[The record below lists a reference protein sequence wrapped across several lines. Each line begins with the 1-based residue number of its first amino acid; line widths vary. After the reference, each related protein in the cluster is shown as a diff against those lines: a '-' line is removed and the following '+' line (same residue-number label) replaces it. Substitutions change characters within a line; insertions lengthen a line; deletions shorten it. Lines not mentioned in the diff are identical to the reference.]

1 MAAPSLLS
9 ARPPE
14 DLGLLAAAPYPALL
28 FDGTGALEGWNDAAE
43 ALFGTVLLAAR
54 SRGMAALLAGETGS
68 LPMPAD
74 GRRWEVWAQTERG
87 RVPVELSLSPRTR
100 GGTVAFVHDLSTA
113 RRAARALEA
122 ARRQAE
128 HTSATKTRFLAMM
141 SHELR
146 TPLHAVLGH
155 AELLL
160 DGRNL
165 EPEQRAMLRVIER
178 SAETLSALIED
189 LLDLPRIERGEVALE
204 AAPFAPRE
212 LAAELEA
219 SVGTKAR
226 ELGVRL
232 RVHVDDALPA
242 QLLGDRRRVIQILTN
257 LANNAVRFAPEGH
270 VDLRLESGSTHATL
284 RLVVRDD
291 GVGMTDAV
299 RARIFEPY
307 FSHGAGDIPSSEG
320 LGLAIVRT
328 LVKALGGSLDVR
340 TAPGEGTE
348 FRVELPL
355 EVARPSAPMPANP
368 PLTGGGRVLVVDDDA
383 LNRRVACGLLEKAG
397 FDASE
402 VGSGPA
408 AIAHLEQHDVDLVLM
423 DVDMPG
429 MDGLEATRRIHAA
442 DRAAARP
449 ETPIVALTAHAMP
462 ELESRCREAGM
473 LAMQRKP
480 VRRATLVPFVLAY
493 KRRRVLVVDD
503 DADLR
508 PLLRAFLETARVEVH
523 EAASAQEAERCLAS
537 LGLRAPQVL
546 LVDLELP
553 GRDGASLAKDLRAAG
568 WAGAIFALSGHAPDE
583 VRARGGD
590 AIDGVLTK
598 PVRRD
603 VLLTEVLAA
612 CDRPRRLIRG

>member
-1 MAAPSLLS
+1 MAAPSLVP

-28 FDGTGALEGWNDAAE
+28 FDASGVLEAWNDAAE
-43 ALFGTVLLAAR
+43 ALFGTALVAACN
-54 SRGMAALLAGETGS
+54 RGIVALLAGEAGS
-68 LPMPAD
+68 LPVD
-74 GRRWEVWAQTERG
+74 GRRWEVWARAERG
-87 RVPVELSLSPRTR
+87 RVPVELCLAPRPR
-100 GGTVAFVHDLSTA
+100 GGTVAYVHDLSTV
-113 RRAARALEA
+113 RRAARALES
-122 ARRQAE
+122 ARRDAE
-128 HTSATKTRFLAMM
+128 NASATKTRFLAMM

-160 DGRNL
+160 DGRTL

-219 SVGTKAR
+219 SLGAKAR
-226 ELGVRL
+226 ELGVRFQ
-232 RVHVDDALPA
+232 VSVDEALPA
-242 QLLGDRRRVIQILTN
+242 QLLGDRRRVHQILTN
-257 LANNAVRFAPEGH
+257 LANNAIRFAPEGR
-270 VDLRLESGSTHATL
+270 VDVGLEAGEDDATL
-284 RLVVRDD
+284 ALVVRDD
-291 GVGMTDAV
+291 GVGMTEAV

-307 FSHGAGDIPSSEG
+307 FTHGAGDIPSSEG

-328 LVKALGGSLDVR
+328 LVNALGGSLGVR

-348 FRVELPL
+348 FRVLLPL
-355 EVARPSAPMPANP
+355 EVARPSAPTPAQA
-368 PLTGGGRVLVVDDDA
+368 PLCGQGRVLVVDDDA
-383 LNRRVACGLLEKAG
+383 LNRRVACGLLDKAG
-397 FDASE
+397 FDARE
-402 VGSGPA
+402 VGSGAA
-408 AIAHLEQHDVDLVLM
+408 AIAQLAEADVDLVLM

-442 DRAAARP
+442 DRAAGRP
-449 ETPIVALTAHAMP
+449 DTPIVALTAHAMP

-473 LAMQRKP
+473 LSMQRKP
-480 VRRATLVPFVLAY
+480 VRRATLVPFVLAH

-508 PLLRAFLETARVEVH
+508 PLLRAFLEAARVEVH
-523 EAASAQEAERCLAS
+523 EAAAADEAEALLAA
-537 LGLRAPQVL
+537 LGPRAPHAL
-546 LVDLELP
+546 SVDLELP
-553 GRDGASLAKDLRAAG
+553 GRDGAELARGLRARGFA
-568 WAGAIFALSGHAPDE
+568 APILALSGHAADV
-583 VRARGGD
+583 VRARAGA
-590 AIDGVLTK
+590 AIEGVLTK

-603 VLLTEVLAA
+603 ALVADVLAA
-612 CDRPRRLIRG
+612 CGRPRG